1 MTYSNSR
8 LSSIAMACIFLLS
21 PVSTS
26 AAERPDFQA
35 LERHLEKACE
45 AGDFSGGLAVAQRGE
60 TLFQHVCGLAD
71 PVNGIA
77 ITPETRFKIF
87 STSKYL
93 TAIAV
98 LRMSELGELDLDAPI
113 RRYLVDVPESWSGAT
128 VRNLLNHTSGLPDL
142 TEAMLFR
149 FRLDHPSA
157 MKAVL
162 AELPEDETR
171 PLEEAGENFRYN
183 NFGFE
188 LLAHAAA
195 VVRGQPF
202 SQVLDELVLEPAG
215 MTNASVEAPNMVAG
229 HPVAVQEDGLAIG
242 YNGAPGALVQA
253 ENWAFVQLGAG
264 AVRAS
269 VADMLALDRAL
280 DEGRLLS
287 LDSRAEMRANLVVSR
302 QGKAEVADRGYGL
315 GLVLSSAGGQ
325 TLVGH
330 SGGTNGYIADFEQ
343 LPDHDAALI
352 ILTNRGFTRLQPL
365 RELVGQAFAGS
376 PPKAP

>member
-1 MTYSNSR
+1 MTYSNSC

-26 AAERPDFQA
+26 AAERADFQA
-35 LERHLEKACE
+35 LERHLEKACD
-45 AGDFSGGLAVAQRGE
+45 AGDFSGVLAVAQRGE

-162 AELPEDETR
+162 TELSEDEAR

-269 VADMLALDRAL
+269 LADMLALDRAL

-287 LDSRAEMRANLVVSR
+287 LDRRAEMRANLVVSR

-315 GLVLSSAGGQ
+315 GLVVSSAGGQ

-365 RELVGQAFAGS
+365 RELVGQAFTGS
-376 PPKAP
+376 PPKAT

>member
-26 AAERPDFQA
+26 AAERADFQA
-35 LERHLEKACE
+35 LERHLEKACD
-45 AGDFSGGLAVAQRGE
+45 AGDFSGVLAVAQRGE
-60 TLFQHVCGLAD
+60 ALFQHVCGLAD

-98 LRMSELGELDLDAPI
+98 LSMSELGELDLDAPI

-162 AELPEDETR
+162 TELSEDEAR

-215 MTNASVEAPNMVAG
+215 MTNASVEAPHMVAG

-269 VADMLALDRAL
+269 LADMLALDRAL

-302 QGKAEVADRGYGL
+302 QGKAEFADRGYGL
-315 GLVLSSAGGQ
+315 GLVVSSAGGQ

-365 RELVGQAFAGS
+365 RELVGQAFTGS
-376 PPKAP
+376 PPKAT